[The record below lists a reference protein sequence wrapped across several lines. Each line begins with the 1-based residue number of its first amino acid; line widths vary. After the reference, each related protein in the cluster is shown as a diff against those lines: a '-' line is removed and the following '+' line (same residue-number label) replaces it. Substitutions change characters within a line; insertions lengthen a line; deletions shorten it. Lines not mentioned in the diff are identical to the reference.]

1 MPKLNQNVKVMWCPI
16 NFKILGHYVK
26 IPKLKTS
33 VKEFSGFD
41 QEYLQIIM
49 VLTDVLAKEKVLTKS
64 FRVEVEGA
72 RQ

>member
-1 MPKLNQNVKVMWCPI
+1 ME
-16 NFKILGHYVK
+16 
-26 IPKLKTS
+26 LKTFL
-33 VKEFSGFD
+33 KEFSGFD

>member
-1 MPKLNQNVKVMWCPI
+1 MWCPI
-16 NFKILGHYVK
+16 NFKVLRHYVK
-26 IPKLKTS
+26 IMSLKIG
-33 VKEFSGFD
+33 KEFRGLD

>member
-1 MPKLNQNVKVMWCPI
+1 MWCPI
-16 NFKILGHYVK
+16 NFKILRHCVK
-26 IPKLKTS
+26 IMELKTFL
-33 VKEFSGFD
+33 KEFSGLD